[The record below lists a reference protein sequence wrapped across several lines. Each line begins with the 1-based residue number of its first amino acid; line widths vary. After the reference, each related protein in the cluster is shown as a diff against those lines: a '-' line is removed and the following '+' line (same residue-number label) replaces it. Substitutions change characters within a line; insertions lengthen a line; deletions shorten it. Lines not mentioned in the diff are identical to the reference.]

1 MPRQLFAGSALIL
14 CLLGSSGL
22 ARADR
27 AAPLTEGVSACASV
41 TARARP
47 YGYGYNHIVTLANR
61 CSRAVTCEVWTNVD
75 PTPHL
80 RLKAHPGE
88 TAETTARVG
97 SPSRD
102 VHAESVCRFEG

>member
-1 MPRQLFAGSALIL
+1 MPRQFLAGFALVVSV
-14 CLLGSSGL
+14 LGSSRL
-22 ARADR
+22 ASADR
-27 AAPLTEGVSACASV
+27 AAPLAEELSACASV
-41 TARARP
+41 TASARP
-47 YGYGYNHIVTLANR
+47 YGYGYNHIITLANR
-61 CSRAVTCEVWTNVD
+61 CTRAVTCEVWTNVD

-102 VHAESVCRFEG
+102 VHAASVCRFDG

>member
-1 MPRQLFAGSALIL
+1 MSRQFLAGFGLVIGV
-14 CLLGSSGL
+14 LGSSRL
-22 ARADR
+22 ASADR
-27 AAPLTEGVSACASV
+27 AAPLAEELSACASV
-41 TARARP
+41 TASARA
-47 YGYGYNHIVTLANR
+47 YGYGYNHIVTLANH
-61 CSRAVTCEVWTNVD
+61 CARAVSCEVWTNVD

-102 VHAESVCRFEG
+102 VQAQSVCRFEG